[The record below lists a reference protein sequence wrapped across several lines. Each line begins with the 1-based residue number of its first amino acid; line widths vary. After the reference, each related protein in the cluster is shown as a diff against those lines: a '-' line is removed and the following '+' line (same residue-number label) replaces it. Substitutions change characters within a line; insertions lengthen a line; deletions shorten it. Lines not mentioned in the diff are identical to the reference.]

1 MKKRI
6 YIWADTCDKV
16 IKGHYYSEKELKNA
30 LIKYYK
36 DLLKEDPT
44 DEEISTTIKEL
55 KSPDCKDINDIEM
68 ACDTDV
74 FVDYI
79 EIEE

>member
-1 MKKRI
+1 M
-6 YIWADTCDKV
+6 YIWADTYDKV
-16 IKGHYYSEKELKNA
+16 IKGHYQSEKELKNA

-68 ACDTDV
+68 ACDTNV
-74 FVDYI
+74 LVDYI